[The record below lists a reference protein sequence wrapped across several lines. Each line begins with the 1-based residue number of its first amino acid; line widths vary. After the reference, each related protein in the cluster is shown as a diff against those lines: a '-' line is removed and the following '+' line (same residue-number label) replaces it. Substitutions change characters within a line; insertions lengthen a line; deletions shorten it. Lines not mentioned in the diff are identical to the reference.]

1 MLPRLAEASAEIG
14 LPFEAVPLERL
25 GAEADVII
33 TITSGF
39 APILM
44 RDQVKPGTHIAAMGT
59 DTKGKQELDP
69 ALVATAR
76 VFTDEVAQ
84 AVSIGEC
91 QHAVAGGLLAADA
104 SPRLARWSRAF
115 RRAAR
120 VPANYA
126 IRRHR
131 DRLAGPRRRRC
142 RRVHRGG
149 AETWAS
155 NRPLAGSPQRG

>member
-91 QHAVAGGLLAADA
+91 QHAVAGGLLAAERITPLGAVVAGLSPGRTSAGEITLFDGTGIALQDLAVAAAAA
-104 SPRLARWSRAF
+104 SI
-115 RRAAR
+115 AAER
-120 VPANYA
+120 KLGLQ
-126 IRRHR
+126 I
-131 DRLAGPRRRRC
+131 DL
-142 RRVHRGG
+142 
-149 AETWAS
+149 
-155 NRPLAGSPQRG
+155 

>member
-104 SPRLARWSRAF
+104 SPRLARWSRARITRF
-115 RRAAR
+115 DGTGIALQDLAVAA
-120 VPANYA
+120 AA
-126 IRRHR
+126 ASI
-131 DRLAGPRRRRC
+131 A
-142 RRVHRGG
+142 
-149 AETWAS
+149 AE
-155 NRPLAGSPQRG
+155 RKLGLQIDL

>member
-1 MLPRLAEASAEIG
+1 
-14 LPFEAVPLERL
+14 
-25 GAEADVII
+25 
-33 TITSGF
+33 
-39 APILM
+39 M
-44 RDQVKPGTHIAAMGT
+44 RDQVKPGIHIAVMGT

-69 ALVATAR
+69 ALVARAR

-91 QHAVAGGLLAADA
+91 QHAVAGGLLVAERITPLGA
-104 SPRLARWSRAF
+104 WSRAF

-120 VPANYA
+120 VPAKLRYSTA
-126 IRRHR
+126 PGSPCRTSPSPLPPRPSRR
-131 DRLAGPRRRRC
+131 
-142 RRVHRGG
+142 